1 MTIFCE
7 EKTCICVHT
16 CFVQG
21 QEKNISM
28 ILKQLI
34 LSPESVF
41 TNCFMLRWEM
51 TEEHYRKVITKDT
64 DLWDRVYRFD
74 LIKVL
79 LAKTELKDTIS
90 FMEMFLTSEPNSFG
104 AILYQ

>member
-1 MTIFCE
+1 
-7 EKTCICVHT
+7 
-16 CFVQG
+16 
-21 QEKNISM
+21 
-28 ILKQLI
+28 
-34 LSPESVF
+34 
-41 TNCFMLRWEM
+41 M

-104 AILYQ
+104 AILYQWFDGLVQRIKLLETITPSKLPKPGNTNTYAHPRHFLNAWDQI